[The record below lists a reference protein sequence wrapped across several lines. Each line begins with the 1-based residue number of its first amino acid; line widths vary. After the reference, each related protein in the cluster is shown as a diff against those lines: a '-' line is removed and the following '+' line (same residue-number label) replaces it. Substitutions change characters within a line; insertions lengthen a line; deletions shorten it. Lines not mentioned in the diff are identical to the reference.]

1 MGALPSDNRPSA
13 DGSRPRRIT
22 PMAAWITT
30 ARWSPD
36 GRWIAFDQVNRP
48 GGAHD
53 LFLVHPDGTGLRM
66 IPTATGDNGSCC
78 AQWSPTSTSL
88 IYASGPSNRDTA
100 LWIVKIDGT
109 RVRRL
114 AHDAPRP

>member
-1 MGALPSDNRPSA
+1 M
-13 DGSRPRRIT
+13 T
-22 PMAAWITT
+22 AWTTT

-78 AQWSPTSTSL
+78 AQWSPDSRSL
-88 IYASGPSNRDTA
+88 IYASGPSNRDTH
-100 LWIVKIDGT
+100 LWTVNIDGT
-109 RVRRL
+109 GVRRL
-114 AHDAPRP
+114 AP